1 VYLIVNH
8 KYIEY
13 HWNSIGRHMT
23 SIQIEVSDEDQY
35 QRLSNVKD
43 KYGLTWRGMLI
54 HAARNL
60 EGDGIDD

>member
-1 VYLIVNH
+1 
-8 KYIEY
+8 
-13 HWNSIGRHMT
+13 MT